1 MLSRIFFACVFV
13 GLYCACS
20 PLNCRW
26 MDHKFRQYSKNAL
39 DLLDMMANNSTN
51 STEDEEQHTVAFPH
65 HLYTQV
71 SKATAEGKLAFTV
84 QILKEVC
91 ALFEEDDSSSSWQE
105 ITVEHFLNVVNKQ
118 ADELHSCIKGH
129 GHMKKKNTKLHLYFK
144 RLSNEILKKMG
155 HSAEAWELIRRE
167 IKDHLIRADHLVSS
181 LLTSN

>member
-1 MLSRIFFACVFV
+1 
-13 GLYCACS
+13 
-20 PLNCRW
+20 
-26 MDHKFRQYSKNAL
+26 MDHKFRQYSENSL

-51 STEDEEQHTVAFPH
+51 STEDEEQNTVAFPH

-118 ADELHSCIKGH
+118 ADELHSCIGTQ
-129 GHMKKKNTKLHLYFK
+129 GQMKKSTKVHMYFK

-155 HSAEAWELIRRE
+155 HSAEAWELIRKE
-167 IKDHLIRADHLVSS
+167 IKVHLMRADHLVSS